1 MSRILKGLLAA
12 GAIVVLVGCTTGGGT
27 ASSAPSAAAPSA
39 AAPSAAAPSAG
50 GGGGGVIGF
59 SQANGGDEWRTN
71 QNNNVRDYCAEF
83 NPGAETIISD
93 AQGDDAVQSGHVD
106 EFIARPVDV
115 LLLTPNTDVGLN
127 EAAKRAMAA
136 GIPVIT
142 LDRGVIDPV
151 TQHIGADNKLIGR
164 TAAEYVSK
172 TILGGNGGKVI
183 EIQGTQG
190 SSATTDRH
198 DDFVKW
204 LTDNDPSVEIVDSV
218 DGDYKR
224 EKALTAMNDLLQK
237 YGPGEVDV
245 IYTHNDAMALGV
257 VAALETAGRLDEFK
271 VVGIDGQ
278 NEAIQA
284 IKDGKIVVTF
294 TYDNAGKE
302 GCESASKL
310 LAGETID
317 PQWVLPTNTI
327 DAANVDEWIGKGF

>member
-1 MSRILKGLLAA
+1 MSRILRVSLIA
-12 GAIVVLVGCTTGGGT
+12 GSLIVLIGCTTPAAAPT
-27 ASSAPSAAAPSA
+27 TAPSVAAPSVAAPSVAAPSA
-39 AAPSAAAPSAG
+39 A
-50 GGGGGVIGF
+50 GGGVIGF

-71 QNNNVRDYCAEF
+71 QNNNVRDYCKEF

-136 GIPVIT
+136 NIPVIT

-204 LTDNDPSVEIVDSV
+204 LAENDTKVEIVDSV

-224 EKALTAMNDLLQK
+224 EVALNAMDDLLQK

-245 IYTHNDAMALGV
+245 ELIPPAGVEVAVSALV
-257 VAALETAGRLDEFK
+257 LERAE
-271 VVGIDGQ
+271 
-278 NEAIQA
+278 
-284 IKDGKIVVTF
+284 
-294 TYDNAGKE
+294 
-302 GCESASKL
+302 
-310 LAGETID
+310 
-317 PQWVLPTNTI
+317 
-327 DAANVDEWIGKGF
+327 

>member
-1 MSRILKGLLAA
+1 MSRILRLSLVAA
-12 GAIVVLVGCTTGGGT
+12 AMVVLVGCTTP
-27 ASSAPSAAAPSA
+27 AAAPSTAPSVAAPSVAAPSDAAPSA
-39 AAPSAAAPSAG
+39 A
-50 GGGGGVIGF
+50 GGGVIGF

-71 QNNNVRDYCAEF
+71 QNNNVRDNCKEF

-93 AQGDDAVQSGHVD
+93 AQGDDVVQSGHID

-136 GIPVIT
+136 NIPVIT

-151 TQHIGADNKLIGR
+151 TQHIGADNKLIGK

-190 SSATTDRH
+190 SSATTDRNVE
-198 DDFVKW
+198 FVNW
-204 LTDNDPSVEIVDSV
+204 LTANDPTVEIVASV

-224 EKALTAMNDLLQK
+224 EKALTAMNDLLQRF
-237 YGPGEVDV
+237 GPGEVDV

-257 VAALETAGRLDEFK
+257 VAALETAGRAEEFK

-284 IKDGKIVVTF
+284 IADGKIVVTF

-302 GCESASKL
+302 GCESAKKL

-327 DAANVDEWIGKGF
+327 DSANVADWIGKGF

>member
-1 MSRILKGLLAA
+1 VSRIRIATLATA
-12 GAIVVLVGCTTGGGT
+12 AVVVLAGCATGG
-27 ASSAPSAAAPSA
+27 APSAAPASQA
-39 AAPSAAAPSAG
+39 AATQPPASQDAAGA
-50 GGGGGVIGF
+50 VIGF

-71 QNNNVRDYCAEF
+71 QNNNVRDYCKEY
-83 NPGAETIISD
+83 NPTAETLISD

-106 EFIARPVDV
+106 EFIARPVNV

-136 GIPVIT
+136 NIPVIT
-142 LDRGVIDPV
+142 LDRQVIDPV

-198 DDFVKW
+198 DEFVKW
-204 LTDNDPSVEIVDSV
+204 LEENDPGVEIVTSV

-237 YGPGEVDV
+237 YGAGEVDV

-284 IKDGKIVVTF
+284 IADGKIVVTF

-302 GCESASKL
+302 ACESAAKL
-310 LAGETID
+310 LAGETIE
-317 PQWVLPTNTI
+317 PTWVLPTNTI
-327 DAANVDEWIGKGF
+327 DASNAADWVGKGF